1 MEEHV
6 DNPSTNVLGPGV
18 SPDDLKAAIERSG
31 YPLQS
36 TVVDLVLAQM
46 SDDKYDWSVQE
57 EWAFLDADASQV
69 RQLDAFI
76 SCEIRFPDS
85 DRHEVGQPRDP
96 RNHLRARLDLL
107 IECKQS
113 ELPYVFFVRESVQC
127 LGPELAGL
135 PHSELSLRSGPDEPP
150 GMVMSYFDVLGL
162 GNLTLAWPEFTAVAM
177 TRAHRKGKALELSTE
192 EAYRGLSLPLMKALQ
207 HYLSIVQVKPEHLFF
222 NIRTV
227 LPLVVLRAPIV
238 AVHMEADGPH
248 LEAVPWVR
256 VARTEPAD
264 QSRHFW
270 LTSELR
276 FFDVV
281 HVDYL
286 SSYVSLALGT
296 AEEIGERARRFA
308 IPIITGTA
316 VLPIDDADDAKSSE
330 SEQKPRP
337 APFMSM
343 KPAMTEGAFIEWMS
357 ERWIDVH
364 ANMAKGWL
372 VTDHRPS

>member
-1 MEEHV
+1 MDEHV
-6 DNPSTNVLGPGV
+6 ENPSTDVLGPGI
-18 SPDDLKAAIERSG
+18 SSDDLKAAIERSG

-36 TVVDLVLAQM
+36 TAVDLVLAQM
-46 SDDKYDWSVQE
+46 SDDKYNWSVQE
-57 EWAFLDADASQV
+57 EWAYLDADVSQV

-113 ELPYVFFVRESVQC
+113 ELPYVFFVRESVHC

-135 PHSELSLRSGPDEPP
+135 PHSELSLRSGPDEPSN
-150 GMVMSYFDVLGL
+150 MAMSYFDVLGL
-162 GNLTLAWPEFTAVAM
+162 NNLRLAWPDSTAVAM
-177 TRAHRKGKALELSTE
+177 TRAERKGSKLELSGE

-207 HYLSIVQVKPEHLFF
+207 HYLTVVQVKPEHLFF
-222 NIRTV
+222 DIRTV
-227 LPLVVLRAPIV
+227 LPLAVLRAPIV
-238 AVHMEADGPH
+238 AVHMEDDGPH

-256 VARTEPAD
+256 VARTEPVD
-264 QSRHFW
+264 QRRHFW
-270 LTSELR
+270 LTSEPR

-316 VLPIDDADDAKSSE
+316 VWPIDYTEDAESSE

-343 KPAMTEGAFIEWMS
+343 KPAMSEQAFIEWMS
-357 ERWIDVH
+357 ERWVDVH
-364 ANMAKGWL
+364 ATMAKGWL
-372 VTDHRPS
+372 KSSHRPL